1 MSLKKNKCV
10 IIGNDSYLFAGLEK
24 FLKSPDI
31 SYMAF
36 DSWNNKENLR
46 TLRDSDIVINFS
58 VHPEFFAKKMKP
70 SDIIDIEIANNL
82 KGSGTRFVFLS
93 SRKVYGT
100 SNKLKT
106 YKETDPLKSFDI
118 YSENKIT
125 AENALNSILKDSL
138 CVLRIPN
145 IIGEPIL
152 RPGYKTFMGWTTEN
166 IIKHGKIVVDQAK
179 ETKKDFITKEYLH
192 KTLAY
197 IASNR
202 ISGTFNVSSGIPLE
216 TDILMTALVGKE
228 NIEFLE
234 NTEIKEQ
241 FVLDNSKITSITGIE
256 ITKADI
262 LSGAEKFRLALNKIK
277 Q

>member
-1 MSLKKNKCV
+1 MAQAISLKLTKKRIRSRV
-10 IIGNDSYLFAGLEK
+10 LTYIQKTKLP
-24 FLKSPDI
+24 LKMHLTA
-31 SYMAF
+31 Y
-36 DSWNNKENLR
+36 
-46 TLRDSDIVINFS
+46 
-58 VHPEFFAKKMKP
+58 
-70 SDIIDIEIANNL
+70 
-82 KGSGTRFVFLS
+82 
-93 SRKVYGT
+93 
-100 SNKLKT
+100 LKT
-106 YKETDPLKSFDI
+106 
-118 YSENKIT
+118 
-125 AENALNSILKDSL
+125 L